1 MYVAERVFTPTFNA
15 IVGVLVTVT
24 ASEKLTVTRIESPTM
39 YVLSVPANDE
49 IASEDTV
56 AALVSYEM
64 VVIELSVLFFPA
76 VSVNLSAATD
86 TEPVPLCVFAVG
98 VNVAVYEVPEPA
110 NVDNVPPLTVMSASI
125 KLVDASDNVNVSVDV
140 SPNFNVVELAEIDT
154 VGAVVSTVTV
164 SPVDVDVTVELE
176 RYVVDS
182 AVTTLSPAVNT
193 SVSHDH
199 SPVVAF
205 AVHVLPEATA
215 LSDAASRSRTYNC
228 TVEPT
233 GAEPV
238 KVSVVADV
246 MLSVDEL
253 PKSSVA

>member
-1 MYVAERVFTPTFNA
+1 
-15 IVGVLVTVT
+15 
-24 ASEKLTVTRIESPTM
+24 
-39 YVLSVPANDE
+39 
-49 IASEDTV
+49 
-56 AALVSYEM
+56 
-64 VVIELSVLFFPA
+64 
-76 VSVNLSAATD
+76 
-86 TEPVPLCVFAVG
+86 
-98 VNVAVYEVPEPA
+98 
-110 NVDNVPPLTVMSASI
+110 
-125 KLVDASDNVNVSVDV
+125 
-140 SPNFNVVELAEIDT
+140 
-154 VGAVVSTVTV
+154 VVSTVTV

-205 AVHVLPEATA
+205 AVHVLPEATP
-215 LSDAASRSRTYNC
+215 STSSC

-238 KVSVVADV
+238 NVSVVADV

>member
-1 MYVAERVFTPTFNA
+1 MASLVVALIA
-15 IVGVLVTVT
+15 IV
-24 ASEKLTVTRIESPTM
+24 
-39 YVLSVPANDE
+39 
-49 IASEDTV
+49 
-56 AALVSYEM
+56 
-64 VVIELSVLFFPA
+64 
-76 VSVNLSAATD
+76 
-86 TEPVPLCVFAVG
+86 EPVT
-98 VNVAVYEVPEPA
+98 
-110 NVDNVPPLTVMSASI
+110 NVPL
-125 KLVDASDNVNVSVDV
+125 DDDEENDV
-140 SPNFNVVELAEIDT
+140 T